1 MWILLLSTVDR
12 HETLVSRLHLCRT
25 FFFPGFPVD
34 SFFLRLQGF
43 PDLST
48 CRTPYCH
55 RGEVNRGTTL
65 IALARILAAL
75 YRERPPE
82 SSSGCS
88 ELAAIKARRRAST
101 FPLLS
106 KGCCLMLG
114 SSLQKPIL
122 QIFYHKLRQ
131 CQPLSRNFTKN
142 SIFRTALP
150 RAARSS
156 LPEPASEALPESASA
171 AFSAP

>member
-1 MWILLLSTVDR
+1 MVFGEISRFRRRFSSFGGSFCRADR
-12 HETLVSRLHLCRT
+12 VVR
-25 FFFPGFPVD
+25 
-34 SFFLRLQGF
+34 
-43 PDLST
+43 
-48 CRTPYCH
+48 PYEIEKPRPEN
-55 RGEVNRGTTL
+55 RGEVDRGTTL

-114 SSLQKPIL
+114 SSLQKPIS

-142 SIFRTALP
+142 SIFRTAPP

>member
-1 MWILLLSTVDR
+1 MGQEITS
-12 HETLVSRLHLCRT
+12 C
-25 FFFPGFPVD
+25 
-34 SFFLRLQGF
+34 
-43 PDLST
+43 
-48 CRTPYCH
+48 
-55 RGEVNRGTTL
+55 GTTL

-142 SIFRTALP
+142 SIFLQYI
-150 RAARSS
+150 S
-156 LPEPASEALPESASA
+156 LNSLNFLNQIIHIIKPIFLSN
-171 AFSAP
+171 